1 MPLTVARRNRR
12 IPAVLKGIGGA
23 LAIIVGLAQS
33 QTKMAV
39 RPEFEV
45 ASIKPNNTNSPLY
58 YKSFNHR
65 FTARNM
71 TAKLLMRLAWQ
82 VGDGQVSGGGNWF
95 SSEGF
100 DFEATTD
107 RPVTWGQMRL
117 MFQSLLADRFKLTF
131 HRQTKEALIY
141 ALVPGKSGL
150 RIELSPDQ
158 TPWTGDHPD
167 EPGTTGANMDI
178 RAGSLTGDS
187 VPLAMFVNF
196 LSGQVGRPVV
206 NKTGF
211 TGRYAIE
218 LRWTPDTAPASPGA
232 GDPQPQPDLP
242 GASLFTA
249 IQEQLGLRLESTKGP
264 VEVLVIDHVEKP
276 SEN

>member
-1 MPLTVARRNRR
+1 MPF
-12 IPAVLKGIGGA
+12 IGGA
-23 LAIIVGLAQS
+23 LAIAVASAQS
-33 QTKMAV
+33 RAEAVV
-39 RPEFEV
+39 RPKFEV
-45 ASIKPNNTNSPLY
+45 ASIKPNNTNDPLY
-58 YKSFNHR
+58 YKSYSNR

-71 TAKLLMRLAWQ
+71 TAKLLMLLAWQ
-82 VGDGQVSGGGNWF
+82 VGNSQLSGGTGWF

-131 HRQTKEALIY
+131 HRQIKEASIY
-141 ALVPGKSGL
+141 ALVQGKSGL
-150 RIELSPDQ
+150 SIKLSPDQ

-178 RAGSLTGDS
+178 RVGSLTGDS

-218 LRWTPDTAPASPGA
+218 LHWTPDTAPAPPDA
-232 GDPQPQPDLP
+232 GDPQPQPDP
-242 GASLFTA
+242 SAASLFTA
-249 IQEQLGLRLESTKGP
+249 IQEQLGLRLESAKGP
-264 VEVLVIDHVEKP
+264 VEVLVIDHIEKP